1 MFSTALEA
9 QIDSQLAA
17 VPELTGAVAVTKE
30 TIQGGLTWLF
40 VTLGEGQQ
48 LDEALERRICL
59 MLQKVMGTTHPPRIF
74 QLSSLPCTHN
84 GRVMKG
90 ALARFV
96 NQQEIP
102 NRMMMQNPKV
112 LEEIARVTGLATGG
126 EG

>member
-1 MFSTALEA
+1 MLSTALEA

-48 LDEALERRICL
+48 LDEALERQLCL
-59 MLQKVMGTTHPPRIF
+59 LLHKIVGGTELPCVF
-74 QLSSLPCTHN
+74 QLSTLPYTHN

-90 ALARFV
+90 ALSRFI